1 MSAAR
6 GWLAAALAAL
16 GGCAFVPVDNPRL
29 DEANE
34 AYAAA
39 QREPVLATLAPVEM
53 QRAAVSIEKAVH
65 ARASLDDP
73 ATIDHLAYMACQQIA
88 IAREAARMRG
98 YDWDPALVSH

>member
-1 MSAAR
+1 VNAVRA
-6 GWLAAALAAL
+6 GLAAALVFFA
-16 GGCAFVPVDNPRL
+16 GCAFIPRDNPRL

-34 AYAAA
+34 DYALA
-39 QREPVLATLAPVEM
+39 QRDPALAALAPIEM
-53 QRAAVSIEKAVH
+53 RRAADAIDKAVR

-73 ATIDHLAYMACQQIA
+73 ATIDHLAYLARQQIA